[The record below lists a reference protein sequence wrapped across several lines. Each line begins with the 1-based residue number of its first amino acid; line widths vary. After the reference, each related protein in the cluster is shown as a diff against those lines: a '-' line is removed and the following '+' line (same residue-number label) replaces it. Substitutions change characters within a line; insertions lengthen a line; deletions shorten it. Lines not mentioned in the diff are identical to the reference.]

1 MNGFERMELV
11 FQDESE
17 DLMLHSLLVHNHYQ
31 ETYLLLTEW
40 HKTGKKRAPYTP
52 FSLLWEVA
60 SCVPNSSIMR
70 NNVSMKDSSVS
81 HKSSL
86 FKPSVLRVHWEDV
99 NLNFFYFSLADTRHA
114 VVEVDNVSLAAKLV
128 DLPCV
133 IGSLKTLDRKSF
145 YKTADVSQVW
155 TSFLNLFTLIPF

>member
-1 MNGFERMELV
+1 
-11 FQDESE
+11 
-17 DLMLHSLLVHNHYQ
+17 
-31 ETYLLLTEW
+31 
-40 HKTGKKRAPYTP
+40 
-52 FSLLWEVA
+52 
-60 SCVPNSSIMR
+60 MR
-70 NNVSMKDSSVS
+70 NNVSVKDASVS

-99 NLNFFYFSLADTRHA
+99 NLNFFYFSLADARRA

-133 IGSLKTLDRKSF
+133 IGSLKTLDKKSF

-155 TSFLNLFTLIPF
+155 TSFLNLFTLISF